1 MILSR
6 IGMKDINA
14 LSDFHYLTK
23 NRASAVIKID
33 VMKLL
38 IVGLAFLLTNIYP
51 LKAKSQAVDTMVD
64 AGGYKL
70 HFNIIKGSGVPIL
83 FESGGGHD
91 GTVWNDIVKR
101 LHGSTNAT
109 LITYDRAGMGKSGID
124 TTHITILGEVQGLQ
138 KALKNL
144 GYTKSIFLVAHSFGG
159 AYATLFG
166 SKAENRVK
174 GAVLIDIT
182 LSCFMTPEKA
192 KEMTE
197 PYKKELLDF
206 KEKTI
211 GTYYLLLN
219 YVKSTDLLRNTHFP
233 STIPAT
239 VISSDSSP
247 YTGRDSIVW
256 KSCQK
261 SFGELPYHH
270 YIMAEETSHYVYLD
284 NPELVTNEILKLYN
298 LTSVKKKR

>member
-1 MILSR
+1 
-6 IGMKDINA
+6 
-14 LSDFHYLTK
+14 
-23 NRASAVIKID
+23 
-33 VMKLL
+33 MKLL
-38 IVGLAFLLTNIYP
+38 IVGLAFLLINVDP

-124 TTHITILGEVQGLQ
+124 TTHINILGEVQGLQ

-159 AYATLFG
+159 AYATLFS
-166 SKAENRVK
+166 SKAENQVK
-174 GAVLIDIT
+174 GAVFIDIT
-182 LSCFMTPEKA
+182 LPCFMTPEKA

-197 PYKKELLDF
+197 PYNKELPDI

-219 YVKSTDLLRNTHFP
+219 YAKSTDLLRKTQFP
-233 STIPAT
+233 STVPAT
-239 VISSDSSP
+239 IISSDTSP

-261 SFGELPYHH
+261 SFGELPNHH
-270 YIMAEETSHYVYLD
+270 YIMAEKTSHYVYLN
-284 NPELVTNEILKLYN
+284 NPELVTNEILKLYK
-298 LTSVKKKR
+298 LISVKKNR